1 MAQSIGAM
9 CARLYAMAQRW
20 RGGMERAVSDA
31 AGVAYEVAREL
42 VPVDTGRLRASIG
55 AEAAGLGATV
65 RATAAYALF
74 VEIGSGR
81 GPAQPY
87 LGPAFRRAAAE
98 LSAAS
103 REVIG

>member
-1 MAQSIGAM
+1 MARRYGARRYGRGRGRLRGRPRL
-9 CARLYAMAQRW
+9 AR
-20 RGGMERAVSDA
+20 
-31 AGVAYEVAREL
+31 
-42 VPVDTGRLRASIG
+42 DTGRLRASIG